1 MNLVGPHAWRDIFT
15 RLVVDSLHLGPFLRR
30 LPLPAAPLTW
40 DLGAGAGLPGLPLRL
55 VWPDGGYYMVEVREK
70 RAIFLSNALAR
81 LDMSAT
87 HVFRGT
93 VEHFFQGQC
102 CPADCIVS
110 RAFMP
115 WRELL
120 DLVRDRLRP
129 HGVLVCL
136 ALEPVPDR
144 LPAPWRCV
152 DRQSYAAAG
161 DGRWFWALSPD
172 KPA

>member
-1 MNLVGPHAWRDIFT
+1 
-15 RLVVDSLHLGPFLRR
+15 
-30 LPLPAAPLTW
+30 
-40 DLGAGAGLPGLPLRL
+40 
-55 VWPDGGYYMVEVREK
+55 MVEVREK